1 MDRKM
6 TKMFLVDVEAT
17 GQSSY
22 SGVMTEFGV
31 VELDSGQWFRGQL
44 WDAVPDEKVPAIPVP
59 VKENI
64 LYTVGKG
71 KQDLASGVTIQLATI
86 GELAQDHIDWLNGLS
101 SKAVLLS
108 ENTVYEF
115 KIGNIYI

>member
-44 WDAVPDEKVPAIPVP
+44 WDAVSDEKVPAITVP

-64 LYTVGKG
+64 IYTVGRG
-71 KQDLASGVTIQLATI
+71 KHDLSSAVTFQLATI
-86 GELAQDHIDWLNGLS
+86 CELAQDHLVYLNRL
-101 SKAVLLS
+101 
-108 ENTVYEF
+108 F
-115 KIGNIYI
+115 I